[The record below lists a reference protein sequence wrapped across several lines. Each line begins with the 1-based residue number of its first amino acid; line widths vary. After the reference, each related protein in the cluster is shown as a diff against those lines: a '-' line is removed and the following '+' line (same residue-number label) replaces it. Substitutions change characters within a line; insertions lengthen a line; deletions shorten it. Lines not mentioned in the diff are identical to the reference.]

1 MLLTALLVL
10 SPVANVE
17 AAGCAADTRAPVVV
31 QSEFISGQSP
41 LRRISGV
48 PIHMVVDVDGKPR
61 DIVVADP
68 GMPATFQQAALKAAA
83 KWRFDPALE
92 CGQAVA
98 RDVELV
104 VPVVRDV
111 ADHRLGMRPFPT
123 LDPHRPG
130 LNSPRAAR
138 APSGS
143 SR

>member
-10 SPVANVE
+10 SPVANAE

-98 RDVELV
+98 RDVRLV
-104 VPVVRDV
+104 VPVVRDDV
-111 ADHRLGMRPFPT
+111 DRNLAVRPRPA
-123 LDPHRPG
+123 LDPHQPG
-130 LNSPRAAR
+130 LRNPRIAR
-138 APSGS
+138 
-143 SR
+143 